1 VPPSTELIPNK
12 YVWML
17 EPRSKLDL
25 ELDNKTH
32 KGNFSTQKPQRQWIN
47 ISGEGGGDDNADGG

>member
-1 VPPSTELIPNK
+1 
-12 YVWML
+12 ML

-25 ELDNKTH
+25 KLDNKTH